1 MYKHPWDLPESQE
14 LRSYRDKDRRELA
27 HDILGLLAFASFT
40 YFNVELSALMIRIG
54 NILKAAIDLSFYAV
68 LLFTVILP
76 S

>member
-40 YFNVELSALMIRIG
+40 YFNVELSMLCALLWLGIQ
-54 NILKAAIDLSFYAV
+54 L
-68 LLFTVILP
+68 
-76 S
+76 